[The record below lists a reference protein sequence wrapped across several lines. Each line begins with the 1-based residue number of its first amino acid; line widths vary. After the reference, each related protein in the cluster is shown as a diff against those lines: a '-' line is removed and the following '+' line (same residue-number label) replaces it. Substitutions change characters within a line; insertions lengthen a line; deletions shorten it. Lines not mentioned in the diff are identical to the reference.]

1 MFDPHC
7 PTCDARVLLT
17 TRRLVS
23 LEQTDWGHRARLVC
37 WCGTPVVQD
46 VQRFGAPAPEP
57 VPVPTALPGVDPRP
71 APPSPRRRE
80 TVSAA

>member
-17 TRRLVS
+17 TRRLTS
-23 LEQTDWGHRARLVC
+23 LTANPWGHRAELVC

-46 VQRFGAPAPEP
+46 VPRWPAPAFPAPEP
-57 VPVPTALPGVDPRP
+57 VP
-71 APPSPRRRE
+71 APPSPGRP
-80 TVSAA
+80 VPLPVGAPAA